1 MTDQRAGDPQGI
13 HQTVARNTLVSML
26 STIIYLVTRVL
37 VPPVTLHYLG
47 VETWGIWSFCFVITG
62 YLGMGAFGI
71 SNVYIRYSAIFKAQ
85 NDAPAIN
92 CLVSTGLSLTIPFSL
107 VVMGLLYLV
116 MPSLIAYF
124 NISPSN
130 RDMAFMLFTTTV
142 ATFLLQ
148 LTLSAFDSVLVGLQ
162 QIAAS
167 RQAQIAATLTETFLI
182 IAGMVAGLGVY
193 ALMLAFVVRNLLSVT
208 LTLALVRRFLPEFRL
223 GPSLIDRAY
232 YRHFWS
238 YGGALQ
244 FNGLLS
250 MLAGT
255 LDRILFLKFFGEK
268 AAGLLDIGQKFPRM
282 AVFIPETI
290 SGVIYPAVAHLQQGE
305 HHAEIEQ
312 LYIRG
317 CRYINLIMASLVGFM
332 APFSIQIMAVWMG
345 VDTDLGM
352 APFLML
358 IFCLPFHAHVFTG
371 PASAVFKG
379 LGQPLLE
386 THYPVYKIAAIAALV
401 ALVALIQGI
410 EMRALALATAGG
422 ALLSAMAYVAFANLR
437 LRIRLGPF
445 FRAALLPGLLPYAL
459 GFALEALTAPWLA
472 QSPAS
477 RWSLAL
483 AMLPTGL
490 AYLGLL
496 AIVDWFLLN
505 SGERDQLKQWLAKL
519 QARLP
524 ARFRHK

>member
-1 MTDQRAGDPQGI
+1 MSASPSGNPQGI
-13 HQTVARNTLVSML
+13 HKTVARNSLVSML

-71 SNVYIRYSAIFKAQ
+71 SNVYIRYSAIFRAQ
-85 NDAPAIN
+85 NDDPAIN
-92 CLVSTGLSLTIPFSL
+92 RLVSTGLSLTIPFSL

-124 NISPSN
+124 NISAAN
-130 RDMAFMLFTTTV
+130 RDMAFLLFTTTV
-142 ATFLLQ
+142 ATFLMQ

-167 RQAQIAATLTETFLI
+167 KQAQIAATLTETFLI

-193 ALMLAFVVRNLLSVT
+193 SLMLAFVVRNLLSVS
-208 LTLALVRRFLPEFRL
+208 LTWALVRRYLPQFRIGFKL
-223 GPSLIDRAY
+223 VDRGL

-244 FNGLLS
+244 LNGLLS

-290 SGVIYPAVAHLQQGE
+290 SGVIYPAVAHLQQGD
-305 HHAEIEQ
+305 HHDEIEQ

-317 CRYINLIMASLVGFM
+317 CRYINLIMAGLVGFM
-332 APFSIQIMAVWMG
+332 APFSGQIMGVWMG
-345 VDTDLGM
+345 VDSDLGL

-379 LGQPLLE
+379 LGKPFLE
-386 THYPVYKIAAIAALV
+386 THYPVYKAIAIAALV
-401 ALVALIQGI
+401 AIVALSQGL
-410 EMRALALATAGG
+410 EMRGLALATAGG
-422 ALLSAMAYVAFANLR
+422 ALFSAVAYIVFANLQ
-437 LRIRLGPF
+437 LRIHQGPF

-459 GFALEALTAPWLA
+459 GFALETIAAPWLA
-472 QSPAS
+472 AHSTS
-477 RWSLAL
+477 RLSLAL
-483 AMLPTGL
+483 VMLPTGL
-490 AYLGLL
+490 AYLALL
-496 AIVDWFLLN
+496 ALVDWFLLDAA
-505 SGERDQLKQWLAKL
+505 ERAQVVGTLKKL
-519 QARLP
+519 R
-524 ARFRHK
+524 R